1 MPTKPDYPELAA
13 ALQGWRYRPECDCL
27 QDKVI
32 VVTGAGGGIGRAAA
46 KTFACYG
53 ANVVLLGRTRSKL
66 EAVFDWIEA
75 QTNTRPVIVACD
87 LGALDDSSADAL
99 HDAIAEGYGHL
110 DGLLHNASTLGPKLP
125 VANYPSREWQR
136 VMQVN
141 VFAPFLLTRTLIP
154 LLNAAPA
161 ASVIMTSS
169 TVGRKG
175 RAYWGAYAVS
185 KRALEGLMEVLAD
198 EHEHAGV
205 VRINSVNPGA
215 TRTAMRAAA
224 YPAERPET
232 VPSPEAKMDILVY
245 LMADASKAVSGQALD
260 AREWNP
266 RDGGKPTV

>member
-1 MPTKPDYPELAA
+1 MPTSPDYPELAA
-13 ALQGWRYRPECDCL
+13 AAQTWRYRPEPECL
-27 QDKVI
+27 RDKVI
-32 VVTGAGGGIGRAAA
+32 VVTGAGDGIGRAAA

-75 QTNTRPVIVACD
+75 QTNTRPVIVPCD
-87 LGALDDSSADAL
+87 LRALDDGSADAL

-110 DGLLHNASTLGPKLP
+110 DGLLHNASALGPKVPIAL
-125 VANYPSREWQR
+125 YPSSEWQQ

-141 VFAPFLLTRTLIP
+141 VFAPFLLTRTLLP

-169 TVGRKG
+169 TVGRVG

-185 KRALEGLMEVLAD
+185 KHALEGLMEVLAD
-198 EHEHAGV
+198 EHENAGI

-224 YPAERPET
+224 YPAENPET
-232 VPSPEAKMDILVY
+232 VPTPEAKMDILLY
-245 LMADASKAVSGQALD
+245 LMADASRAVTGQALD
-260 AREWNP
+260 AREWTP
-266 RDGGKPTV
+266 YQTSA